1 MRSKIT
7 YLFIILILSV
17 SMSGCSKSAQSN
29 ENTQYIGIHTD
40 YPVATSLED
49 MQRASTYILVGHFN
63 GEYETWNMA
72 RNPENL
78 SEEDEKNRVE
88 GRLYQFEVE
97 EVLRGDVT
105 EETVAVN
112 LTYSK
117 AIESIVSNAEI
128 DEEGNITKEATESKT
143 YNYTVQDPLFIE
155 PSTSDT
161 YILFLL
167 KNSQQN
173 NFYGAIEPFRIRL
186 EGDKA
191 VLETN
196 LTSGK
201 AAQETVTMEDGQ
213 VFVVNMDVPAIED
226 FIKNETAET
235 IKKLLVK

>member
-7 YLFIILILSV
+7 YLFMILILFLNLC
-17 SMSGCSKSAQSN
+17 GCAKSAQSN

-40 YPVATSLED
+40 YPVVTSLED
-49 MQRASTYILVGHFN
+49 MRKVSTYILVGHFN

-97 EVLRGDVT
+97 KVLRGDVT
-105 EETVAVN
+105 EKTVDVN
-112 LTYSK
+112 FTYSK
-117 AIESIVSNAEI
+117 AVESIVSNAEI

-155 PSTSDT
+155 PSTTDT

-173 NFYGAIEPFRIRL
+173 NYYGAIEPFRIRL

-201 AAQETVTMEDGQ
+201 TAQETVTMEDGQ
-213 VFVVNMDVPAIED
+213 VFVVNMDVPTIED
-226 FIKNETAET
+226 FISGQNAEE
-235 IKKLLVK
+235 IMDLLTR